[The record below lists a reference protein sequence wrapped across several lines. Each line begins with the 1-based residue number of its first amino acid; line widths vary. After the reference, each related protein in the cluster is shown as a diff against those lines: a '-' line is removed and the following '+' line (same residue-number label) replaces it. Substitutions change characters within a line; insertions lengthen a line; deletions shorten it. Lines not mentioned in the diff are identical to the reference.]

1 MAPSWVTDNLAGR
14 AAAVHFWRWTPVP
27 PPTRFPSNV
36 PAMLTIGIV
45 LLVIWFL
52 GFMIMRKVLGALIH
66 LVLIVAIAL
75 LVWHYVGPMLR

>member
-1 MAPSWVTDNLAGR
+1 
-14 AAAVHFWRWTPVP
+14 
-27 PPTRFPSNV
+27 
-36 PAMLTIGIV
+36 MLTIGIV

-75 LVWHYVGPMLR
+75 LVWHYVGPMLG